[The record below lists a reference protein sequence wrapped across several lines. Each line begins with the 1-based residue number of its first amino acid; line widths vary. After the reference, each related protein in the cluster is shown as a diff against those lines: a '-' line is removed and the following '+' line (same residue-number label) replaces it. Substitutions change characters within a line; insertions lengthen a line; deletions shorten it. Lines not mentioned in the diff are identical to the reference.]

1 MHSKCDIYRVYGEA
15 GASKRMGEK
24 NRQSPDRR
32 NDIAILQHFDTLNL
46 LGTGRPK
53 EAVGKGGE
61 REEER
66 NEINKR
72 AGPMTCS
79 FSCCAV

>member
-1 MHSKCDIYRVYGEA
+1 MSTEYCTPNVIFIECTVGQAPRSA
-15 GASKRMGEK
+15 WGEK

-61 REEER
+61 REEE
-66 NEINKR
+66 
-72 AGPMTCS
+72 
-79 FSCCAV
+79 

>member
-1 MHSKCDIYRVYGEA
+1 MHSKCDIYRVYGGA

-61 REEER
+61 REEE
-66 NEINKR
+66 
-72 AGPMTCS
+72 
-79 FSCCAV
+79 